1 MLICMKN
8 TSNSKYRVFLDTN
21 IILDVLSS
29 DYREHRESSRCI
41 FQAIRNGDIEGYI
54 TTQSIVDSEYILSR
68 ERNYRKEQFGKMML
82 FIMSFINITQID
94 GLSIR
99 EALKNPT
106 GDFEDDAQFA
116 QADGEGFDIIVTS
129 DRRFIARR
137 TDNGPLFLT
146 PEEFIE
152 RMS

>member
-1 MLICMKN
+1 M
-8 TSNSKYRVFLDTN
+8 DTN

-41 FQAIRNGDIEGYI
+41 FQAIRNGDIEGFI

>member
-1 MLICMKN
+1 M
-8 TSNSKYRVFLDTN
+8 DTN

-82 FIMSFINITQID
+82 FIMTFINITQID

>member
-1 MLICMKN
+1 MKN

-82 FIMSFINITQID
+82 FIMTFINITQID

>member
-1 MLICMKN
+1 MKN

-99 EALKNPT
+99 EALKNPI
-106 GDFEDDAQFA
+106 GDFEDDVQFA

>member
-1 MLICMKN
+1 MKN
-8 TSNSKYRVFLDTN
+8 TSNSKYKVFLDTN

-146 PEEFIE
+146 PEGLIE
-152 RMS
+152 KMS

>member
-1 MLICMKN
+1 MKN

>member
-1 MLICMKN
+1 MKN
-8 TSNSKYRVFLDTN
+8 TSNSKYKVFLDTN

>member
-1 MLICMKN
+1 M
-8 TSNSKYRVFLDTN
+8 DTN

>member
-1 MLICMKN
+1 MKN

-41 FQAIRNGDIEGYI
+41 FQAIRNGDIEGFI